1 MIKFYNEKGEACFG
15 QATVTRSTGVN
26 GSASISGTIFDGQEV
41 LTKIDRGWWFKFEG
55 DKYVV
60 TYKKLNDN
68 DKTIEFDA
76 VQSFFWDFQKTA
88 FHEQWNGSHE
98 FTAYLEALF
107 KNSGYKYTLDGKVS
121 AFEKENWGYKN
132 KLDLFND
139 IIQQAE
145 MEFEVYNE
153 TIHIT
158 KQIGDDLTS
167 IARKGI
173 NLSDLVEEMKISD
186 FVTYGKGYGAF
197 KDKDDQSKG
206 RLEVEYR
213 SELAKTYGD
222 LEMDPIVD
230 ERYTDATSLTNAIK
244 KQVDASYYISV
255 SMNIYDLE
263 NAGYPNYQS
272 PQVGDWLL
280 AIDEALNFKRQIRII
295 KLEEVFD
302 AAGKRIGYTAT
313 CGDLSTADQY
323 QNAQGNVNNRID
335 DITNQIDD
343 VATSANG
350 KNSNYYGDTEPTNPN
365 DGDLWYD
372 TSSSDSDDWIIYQ
385 WHNGRWEQI
394 TLNPNQITNEIN
406 EANTD
411 MQNAIDEAKKA
422 AEDAE
427 GKVDDF
433 GDSLTIIQ
441 GDITQAKS
449 DAANALNNVTVIDSK
464 LTQLSD
470 TTTARFN
477 TLDSGYQLVL
487 DTVNDMDIGAVNLIK
502 NSGDDVVVDDTS
514 TNQGWKHQA
523 VYSELVEGQQY
534 TFSSE
539 VMVNVGKVS
548 EICVNVYNPANGDTK
563 LISNRTI
570 NNGKIKYT
578 FTAIKDYPQL
588 LVYAGTMGGT
598 KGNKV
603 TFHHYQLEKGNKVTD
618 WSESPLDFAKETE
631 ITVMQGLI
639 DQKVSTD
646 QYTSDKTQ
654 TDKIINQTVSKV
666 DGMNTQINQVAND
679 VQILATTG
687 GQKNLVYNSSYSNNA
702 EGWNMFD
709 KLGYLSTLA
718 VSSYNGSP
726 GFGVNISGKSD
737 TTWTQFGQ
745 SKFYALPQPDAV
757 ATENTYS
764 ASAVIKFYEA
774 SSKECHISATIS
786 YYDKNNKRILWKD
799 MLINGDN
806 IGKWTTVK
814 VENFAVPQGAYY
826 VCMQFWAYGA
836 TVHGMVAQPMIVFG
850 SKIGQ
855 YQSDNVSTAQLDVAI
870 DAIQTTVTNG
880 LNNLSTQVTQTN
892 SAWQAAVG
900 NLGKANLVVNSEL
913 NDGATGWRK
922 GLWYTSENQTSMHN
936 GTVAMGVNQT
946 GLSADTW
953 TTATSLAV
961 NTITSN
967 NRVFSFDVWCLI
979 YSLEGSSTTMATLEF
994 VDKSGKRVQAHD
1006 IHADGSIKTWQK
1018 LSIANVSA
1026 PTGATG
1032 YRIQYHLH
1040 GTGGHVMYSQPML
1053 VASPTNASVYQPDS
1067 VSKADITL
1075 AVDNIH
1081 LGVKNADGS
1090 TATFNM
1096 NSSTILLD
1104 AAKIMI
1110 NGTTSIKDATIS
1122 SAKIASLSA
1131 DKITAGT
1138 LNASKVNVVNLN
1150 AANIVTGTIKG
1161 ANLSINLNT
1170 GEVIF
1175 QKGRIHSTTNNV
1187 DINVDNGYLSVS
1199 NDSNRVMLKNGEM
1212 QFVAPNWFDVSDNP
1226 YFRISNTALSSDLSE
1241 GAKLLA
1247 RDSIMI
1253 THTPNDSNP
1262 LDTGLGKETF
1272 AGVFVGK
1279 GGGKYHPTKV
1289 GGADRGVNI
1298 VGGSS
1303 MSSTV
1308 SLFGDSPSIKVGVN
1322 SQEQFNSNRIAI
1334 DGEYVHMLSAFF
1346 HSTSG
1351 TANLKVADDGALVS
1365 IKSASKYKLN
1375 INKLTDTEQ
1384 AHALL
1389 AINAKTWYDKAE
1401 TESIVKTMNEGF
1413 DSESFGTP
1421 RLKPYLGFIAEDF
1434 ANAGLEMLVSRNK
1447 NGELESINYDR
1458 ISALEHLNVQELFSR
1473 VLQLEKEVHELRSE
1487 AK

>member
-41 LTKIDRGWWFKFEG
+41 LTKIDRGWWFKFED

-76 VQSFFWDFQKTA
+76 VQSFFWDFQKTV

-302 AAGKRIGYTAT
+302 ATGKRIGYTTT

-422 AEDAE
+422 VEDAE

-470 TTTARFN
+470 TTTARLD
-477 TLDSGYQLVL
+477 TLDNGYQQVL
-487 DTVNDMDIGAVNLIK
+487 TDTSGMKTQITDIAGELNSKVSNDVYQSDKTQTADLISETVQKIDDLTIGGTNLIK
-502 NSGDDVVVDDTS
+502 NSKFDDKMNGWRNWCPQGMGTS
-514 TNQGWKHQA
+514 TVEINPTGGGGDWPRQAIYLAKIVNTETDKNNQFGIAQDNVPVEPNTEYVLQLFNDGSAPITVQHGSGTGDPYVSQVVSDHKAVWKFKTPTDI
-523 VYSELVEGQQY
+523 YNTNIYIGFNSGQSG
-534 TFSSE
+534 TAWISL
-539 VMVNVGKVS
+539 
-548 EICVNVYNPANGDTK
+548 TK
-563 LISNRTI
+563 
-570 NNGKIKYT
+570 
-578 FTAIKDYPQL
+578 
-588 LVYAGTMGGT
+588 
-598 KGNKV
+598 
-603 TFHHYQLEKGNKVTD
+603 LEKGNKPTD
-618 WSESPLDFAKETE
+618 WSLSPFDTA
-631 ITVMQGLI
+631 
-639 DQKVSTD
+639 
-646 QYTSDKTQ
+646 TSAELN
-654 TDKIINQTVSKV
+654 IINDAVQLKANSADVTSQINVAVQGVQAKV
-666 DGMNTQINQVAND
+666 DSEVSGLESTITEMAGT
-679 VQILATTG
+679 VQILNTTSG
-687 GQKNLVYNSSYSNNA
+687 TKNLVHNSTFGNLVNGFPKDWTKSGGDEPGYFSKHPNSSYQGVGSIGVNTSTNLGWVMFAQSNP
-702 EGWNMFD
+702 MP
-709 KLGYLSTLA
+709 LA
-718 VSSYNGSP
+718 VDNDPSNP
-726 GFGVNISGKSD
+726 KNI
-737 TTWTQFGQ
+737 
-745 SKFYALPQPDAV
+745 
-757 ATENTYS
+757 YS
-764 ASAVIKFYEA
+764 ASMEVLVYNDAG
-774 SSKECHISATIS
+774 
-786 YYDKNNKRILWKD
+786 KNDGRVHVVLAFFDANKKRIESNIKGVWSKRAKELNGTWE
-799 MLINGDN
+799 LVQINGFKPVAEAKYVA
-806 IGKWTTVK
+806 IQA
-814 VENFAVPQGAYY
+814 FAYADPTHA
-826 VCMQFWAYGA
+826 
-836 TVHGMVAQPMIVFG
+836 MVNQPMINVG
-850 SKIGQ
+850 DKVAP
-855 YQSDNVSTAQLDVAI
+855 YRPDEVNQSDITA
-870 DAIQTTVTNG
+870 
-880 LNNLSTQVTQTN
+880 
-892 SAWQAAVG
+892 
-900 NLGKANLVVNSEL
+900 
-913 NDGATGWRK
+913 
-922 GLWYTSENQTSMHN
+922 
-936 GTVAMGVNQT
+936 
-946 GLSADTW
+946 
-953 TTATSLAV
+953 
-961 NTITSN
+961 
-967 NRVFSFDVWCLI
+967 
-979 YSLEGSSTTMATLEF
+979 
-994 VDKSGKRVQAHD
+994 
-1006 IHADGSIKTWQK
+1006 SI
-1018 LSIANVSA
+1018 
-1026 PTGATG
+1026 
-1032 YRIQYHLH
+1032 
-1040 GTGGHVMYSQPML
+1040 
-1053 VASPTNASVYQPDS
+1053 
-1067 VSKADITL
+1067 
-1075 AVDNIH
+1075 DNIH

-1104 AAKIMI
+1104 AGKIMI

-1138 LNASKVNVVNLN
+1138 LNASKVNVFNLN

-1175 QKGRIHSTTNNV
+1175 QHGHIYNTTGSFDMNIDEGTLKIFNSAKDSGIQMGKGKVLFTESTVWNESNPGYGQIEFGGVENLLKQGMSIVGNHVLTLRTV
-1187 DINVDNGYLSVS
+1187 DASDN
-1199 NDSNRVMLKNGEM
+1199 
-1212 QFVAPNWFDVSDNP
+1212 WVSD
-1226 YFRISNTALSSDLSE
+1226 SSE
-1241 GAKLLA
+1241 GAAIELFNADYNSSQNGVSVGIRGEQAIK
-1247 RDSIMI
+1247 I
-1253 THTPNDSNP
+1253 TSGDLGLSTP
-1262 LDTGLGKETF
+1262 
-1272 AGVFVGK
+1272 
-1279 GGGKYHPTKV
+1279 HII
-1289 GGADRGVNI
+1289 VNENKTNAI
-1298 VGGSS
+1298 GMLGSS
-1303 MSSTV
+1303 IDLESSLGLME
-1308 SLFGDSPSIKVGVN
+1308 SGGDFHLSNDGKARVWSSAINLRTYSN
-1322 SQEQFNSNRIAI
+1322 SSNVYVT
-1334 DGEYVHMLSAFF
+1334 EYGTLGR
-1346 HSTSG
+1346 ST
-1351 TANLKVADDGALVS
+1351 
-1365 IKSASKYKLN
+1365 SASKYKLN
-1375 INKLTDTEQ
+1375 ITKLTDADQ

-1389 AINAKTWYDKAE
+1389 SINAKTWYDK
-1401 TESIVKTMNEGF
+1401 KDMNNIADEMSTGLEQSA
-1413 DSESFGTP
+1413 DHP
-1421 RLKPYLGFIAEDF
+1421 KIKPYLGFIAEDF
-1434 ANAGLEMLVSRNK
+1434 ANAGLEILVSRDK

-1487 AK
+1487 TK

>member
-1 MIKFYNEKGEACFG
+1 MLSKA
-15 QATVTRSTGVN
+15 
-26 GSASISGTIFDGQEV
+26 
-41 LTKIDRGWWFKFEG
+41 
-55 DKYVV
+55 
-60 TYKKLNDN
+60 
-68 DKTIEFDA
+68 
-76 VQSFFWDFQKTA
+76 FWDFQKTA

-687 GQKNLVYNSSYSNNA
+687 GQK
-702 EGWNMFD
+702 
-709 KLGYLSTLA
+709 
-718 VSSYNGSP
+718 
-726 GFGVNISGKSD
+726 
-737 TTWTQFGQ
+737 TWFITQ
-745 SKFYALPQPDAV
+745 
-757 ATENTYS
+757 
-764 ASAVIKFYEA
+764 VIVTMPKA
-774 SSKECHISATIS
+774 GIC
-786 YYDKNNKRILWKD
+786 
-799 MLINGDN
+799 LIN
-806 IGKWTTVK
+806 
-814 VENFAVPQGAYY
+814 
-826 VCMQFWAYGA
+826 
-836 TVHGMVAQPMIVFG
+836 
-850 SKIGQ
+850 
-855 YQSDNVSTAQLDVAI
+855 
-870 DAIQTTVTNG
+870 
-880 LNNLSTQVTQTN
+880 
-892 SAWQAAVG
+892 
-900 NLGKANLVVNSEL
+900 
-913 NDGATGWRK
+913 
-922 GLWYTSENQTSMHN
+922 
-936 GTVAMGVNQT
+936 
-946 GLSADTW
+946 
-953 TTATSLAV
+953 
-961 NTITSN
+961 
-967 NRVFSFDVWCLI
+967 
-979 YSLEGSSTTMATLEF
+979 
-994 VDKSGKRVQAHD
+994 
-1006 IHADGSIKTWQK
+1006 
-1018 LSIANVSA
+1018 
-1026 PTGATG
+1026 
-1032 YRIQYHLH
+1032 
-1040 GTGGHVMYSQPML
+1040 
-1053 VASPTNASVYQPDS
+1053 
-1067 VSKADITL
+1067 
-1075 AVDNIH
+1075 
-1081 LGVKNADGS
+1081 
-1090 TATFNM
+1090 
-1096 NSSTILLD
+1096 
-1104 AAKIMI
+1104 
-1110 NGTTSIKDATIS
+1110 
-1122 SAKIASLSA
+1122 
-1131 DKITAGT
+1131 
-1138 LNASKVNVVNLN
+1138 
-1150 AANIVTGTIKG
+1150 
-1161 ANLSINLNT
+1161 
-1170 GEVIF
+1170 
-1175 QKGRIHSTTNNV
+1175 
-1187 DINVDNGYLSVS
+1187 
-1199 NDSNRVMLKNGEM
+1199 
-1212 QFVAPNWFDVSDNP
+1212 
-1226 YFRISNTALSSDLSE
+1226 
-1241 GAKLLA
+1241 
-1247 RDSIMI
+1247 
-1253 THTPNDSNP
+1253 
-1262 LDTGLGKETF
+1262 
-1272 AGVFVGK
+1272 
-1279 GGGKYHPTKV
+1279 
-1289 GGADRGVNI
+1289 
-1298 VGGSS
+1298 
-1303 MSSTV
+1303 
-1308 SLFGDSPSIKVGVN
+1308 
-1322 SQEQFNSNRIAI
+1322 
-1334 DGEYVHMLSAFF
+1334 
-1346 HSTSG
+1346 
-1351 TANLKVADDGALVS
+1351 
-1365 IKSASKYKLN
+1365 
-1375 INKLTDTEQ
+1375 
-1384 AHALL
+1384 
-1389 AINAKTWYDKAE
+1389 
-1401 TESIVKTMNEGF
+1401 
-1413 DSESFGTP
+1413 
-1421 RLKPYLGFIAEDF
+1421 
-1434 ANAGLEMLVSRNK
+1434 
-1447 NGELESINYDR
+1447 
-1458 ISALEHLNVQELFSR
+1458 
-1473 VLQLEKEVHELRSE
+1473 
-1487 AK
+1487 

>member
-41 LTKIDRGWWFKFEG
+41 LTKIDRGWWFKFED

-139 IIQQAE
+139 IIQQVE

-213 SELAKTYGD
+213 SELAKNYGD

-470 TTTARFN
+470 TTTARLD
-477 TLDSGYQLVL
+477 TLDNGYQQVL
-487 DTVNDMDIGAVNLIK
+487 TDTSGMKTQITDIAGELNSKVSNDVYQSDKTQTADLISETVQKIDDLTIGGTNLIK
-502 NSGDDVVVDDTS
+502 NSKFDDNGANWRAWGGSDGATVEYNQPGADWDSRVKKLVKISKPNADDNQFGIAQDNIPVEPGAEYVFHVRNANSNIFLQHGNGADDPWEGVTLSGSNPTYKFKVGKETRS
-514 TNQGWKHQA
+514 TNIYLGFDH
-523 VYSELVEGQQY
+523 GQSG
-534 TFSSE
+534 T
-539 VMVNVGKVS
+539 VWVS
-548 EICVNVYNPANGDTK
+548 LTK
-563 LISNRTI
+563 
-570 NNGKIKYT
+570 
-578 FTAIKDYPQL
+578 
-588 LVYAGTMGGT
+588 
-598 KGNKV
+598 
-603 TFHHYQLEKGNKVTD
+603 LEKGNKPTD
-618 WSESPLDFAKETE
+618 WSLSPFDTATSSEIDQLNNAIKLKADSTDVTSQ
-631 ITVMQGLI
+631 ITVAIQGV
-639 DQKVSTD
+639 QSEVNNKVTD
-646 QYTSDKTQ
+646 LNTKISQTSD
-654 TDKIINQTVSKV
+654 V
-666 DGMNTQINQVAND
+666 
-679 VQILATTG
+679 VQILNTTSG
-687 GQKNLVYNSSYSNNA
+687 IKNLVYNSRFKNLINSFPEGWNHSANAGENGYISSNATSSYQGTPSLGVA
-702 EGWNMFD
+702 TSKQLGWNMFAESKPVPLPVD
-709 KLGYLSTLA
+709 TD
-718 VSSYNGSP
+718 
-726 GFGVNISGKSD
+726 VNNAKD
-737 TTWTQFGQ
+737 
-745 SKFYALPQPDAV
+745 V
-757 ATENTYS
+757 YS
-764 ASAVIKFYEA
+764 ASMQVLCYSDGGTKNDGRVQVTLAFYDANKKRIESNIKGVWSKTAKE
-774 SSKECHISATIS
+774 SKEQWQ
-786 YYDKNNKRILWKD
+786 L
-799 MLINGDN
+799 
-806 IGKWTTVK
+806 VK
-814 VENFAVPQGAYY
+814 VENFKPAVEARYVAIQAFAYQ
-826 VCMQFWAYGA
+826 VPTHA
-836 TVHGMVAQPMIVFG
+836 MVNQPMINIG
-850 SKIGQ
+850 STVAPYKPDEVS
-855 YQSDNVSTAQLDVAI
+855 QSDITA
-870 DAIQTTVTNG
+870 
-880 LNNLSTQVTQTN
+880 
-892 SAWQAAVG
+892 
-900 NLGKANLVVNSEL
+900 
-913 NDGATGWRK
+913 
-922 GLWYTSENQTSMHN
+922 
-936 GTVAMGVNQT
+936 
-946 GLSADTW
+946 
-953 TTATSLAV
+953 
-961 NTITSN
+961 
-967 NRVFSFDVWCLI
+967 
-979 YSLEGSSTTMATLEF
+979 
-994 VDKSGKRVQAHD
+994 
-1006 IHADGSIKTWQK
+1006 SI
-1018 LSIANVSA
+1018 
-1026 PTGATG
+1026 
-1032 YRIQYHLH
+1032 
-1040 GTGGHVMYSQPML
+1040 
-1053 VASPTNASVYQPDS
+1053 
-1067 VSKADITL
+1067 
-1075 AVDNIH
+1075 DNIH

-1175 QKGRIHSTTNNV
+1175 QHGHIYNMTGSFDMNIDEGTLKIFNSAKDSGIQMGKGKVLFTESTVWNESNP
-1187 DINVDNGYLSVS
+1187 GYGQIEFGGVEDLLKQGMSVVG
-1199 NDSNRVMLKNGEM
+1199 NRVLTLRTADAKD
-1212 QFVAPNWFDVSDNP
+1212 NWVSD
-1226 YFRISNTALSSDLSE
+1226 SSE
-1241 GAKLLA
+1241 GAAIELFNA
-1247 RDSIMI
+1247 DYDSSQNGVSVGIRGEQAIKI
-1253 THTPNDSNP
+1253 TSGDLGLSTP
-1262 LDTGLGKETF
+1262 
-1272 AGVFVGK
+1272 
-1279 GGGKYHPTKV
+1279 HII
-1289 GGADRGVNI
+1289 VNENKKNAI
-1298 VGGSS
+1298 GMLGSS
-1303 MSSTV
+1303 IDLESSLGLME
-1308 SLFGDSPSIKVGVN
+1308 SGGDFHLSNDGKARVWSSAINLRTYSN
-1322 SQEQFNSNRIAI
+1322 SSNVYVT
-1334 DGEYVHMLSAFF
+1334 EYGTLGR
-1346 HSTSG
+1346 ST
-1351 TANLKVADDGALVS
+1351 
-1365 IKSASKYKLN
+1365 SASKYKLN
-1375 INKLTDTEQ
+1375 ITKLTDADQ

-1389 AINAKTWYDKAE
+1389 SINTKTWYDK
-1401 TESIVKTMNEGF
+1401 KDMNNIADEMSTGLEQSA
-1413 DSESFGTP
+1413 DHP
-1421 RLKPYLGFIAEDF
+1421 KIKPYLGFIAEDF
-1434 ANAGLEMLVSRNK
+1434 ANAGLETLVSRDK

>member
-41 LTKIDRGWWFKFEG
+41 LTKIDRGWWFKFED

-213 SELAKTYGD
+213 SELAKTYGN

-302 AAGKRIGYTAT
+302 ATGKRIGYTAT

-470 TTTARFN
+470 TTTARLD
-477 TLDSGYQLVL
+477 TLDNGYQQVL
-487 DTVNDMDIGAVNLIK
+487 T
-502 NSGDDVVVDDTS
+502 DTS
-514 TNQGWKHQA
+514 GMKTQITDIAG
-523 VYSELVEGQQY
+523 ELN
-534 TFSSE
+534 S
-539 VMVNVGKVS
+539 KVS
-548 EICVNVYNPANGDTK
+548 NDVY
-563 LISNRTI
+563 
-570 NNGKIKYT
+570 
-578 FTAIKDYPQL
+578 Q
-588 LVYAGTMGGT
+588 
-598 KGNKV
+598 
-603 TFHHYQLEKGNKVTD
+603 
-618 WSESPLDFAKETE
+618 
-631 ITVMQGLI
+631 
-639 DQKVSTD
+639 
-646 QYTSDKTQ
+646 SDKTQ
-654 TDKIINQTVSKV
+654 TANLISQTVSSAV
-666 DGMNTQINQVAND
+666 DGLKI
-679 VQILATTG
+679 G
-687 GQKNLVYNSSYSNNA
+687 GTNLVPNSGMMQNT
-702 EGWNMFD
+702 EGWNTTGTLITTKHAFYHNGQDPIFRLSNAKGSATVETVASNAVRFPVKRNTKYTMSVITFATSNTVDIDLYFLGRVYGSTNDFD
-709 KLGYLSTLA
+709 KSVITVAKRKVSFNEAEYITATFDTGDLDEGYFRIDN
-718 VSSYNGSP
+718 NGTT
-726 GFGVNISGKSD
+726 NGKQSD
-737 TTWTQFGQ
+737 VYF
-745 SKFYALPQPDAV
+745 
-757 ATENTYS
+757 TE
-764 ASAVIKFYEA
+764 
-774 SSKECHISATIS
+774 
-786 YYDKNNKRILWKD
+786 
-799 MLINGDN
+799 
-806 IGKWTTVK
+806 VK
-814 VENFAVPQGAYY
+814 VEEGTK
-826 VCMQFWAYGA
+826 A
-836 TVHGMVAQPMIVFG
+836 TPWSPATIDLATATEFDQI
-850 SKIGQ
+850 
-855 YQSDNVSTAQLDVAI
+855 SDALKLTAKQADMTKALNSI
-870 DAIQTTVTNG
+870 TTLTETANG
-880 LNNLSTQVTQTN
+880 LQTQVNSKAGQSQVTQLANQYQAVVGSLTGSSLIQNSGYPIDTKHWTVGGGAKSVFEVITHAFYHNSKTN
-892 SAWQAAVG
+892 VFNLINEDTEKNVECYVSSERFSVKSNTTYSLSIIAFAGSNMSGMDIFFLGRKYGSTSSTGYDKAIKIVDNKKLNASAAEYVT
-900 NLGKANLVVNSEL
+900 
-913 NDGATGWRK
+913 ATFNTGECEEGYLRID
-922 GLWYTSENQTSMHN
+922 NN
-936 GTVAMGVNQT
+936 GTTNGQQAYLLFTEIQVNVGTIAMP
-946 GLSADTW
+946 W
-953 TTATSLAV
+953 
-961 NTITSN
+961 
-967 NRVFSFDVWCLI
+967 
-979 YSLEGSSTTMATLEF
+979 
-994 VDKSGKRVQAHD
+994 
-1006 IHADGSIKTWQK
+1006 
-1018 LSIANVSA
+1018 SA
-1026 PTGATG
+1026 PT
-1032 YRIQYHLH
+1032 L
-1040 GTGGHVMYSQPML
+1040 SQ
-1053 VASPTNASVYQPDS
+1053 T
-1067 VSKADITL
+1067 DIT
-1075 AVDNIH
+1075 ASIDNIH
-1081 LGVKNADGS
+1081 LGVKNADGT

-1096 NSSTILLD
+1096 NGNTILLD
-1104 AAKIMI
+1104 AAKVMI
-1110 NGTTSIKDATIS
+1110 DGSVSIKDASIS

-1187 DINVDNGYLSVS
+1187 DVNIDQGYLSVA
-1199 NDSNRVMLKNGEM
+1199 NDNNRIMLKNGEM
-1212 QFVAPNWFDVSDNP
+1212 QFVSPNVLDVSTDP
-1226 YFRISNTALSSDLSE
+1226 YFKISNGGSGLNWS
-1241 GAKLLA
+1241 GASLIGREYMVISHK
-1247 RDSIMI
+1247 
-1253 THTPNDSNP
+1253 TNNSNYF
-1262 LDTGLGKETF
+1262 DYAIGKETF
-1272 AGVFVGK
+1272 AGVSLG
-1279 GGGKYHPTKV
+1279 YSDRYLPTKV
-1289 GGADRGVNI
+1289 GGADRGVMLS
-1298 VGGSS
+1298 GGAQ
-1303 MSSTV
+1303 MPTTIDI
-1308 SLFGDSPSIKVGVN
+1308 LQNSPY
-1322 SQEQFNSNRIAI
+1322 IAI
-1334 DGEYVHMLSAFF
+1334 GVGSNAVDFNGSRINIIGSYVHMPSVVRRTSSGSA
-1346 HSTSG
+1346 
-1351 TANLKVADDGALVS
+1351 NVIVAADGAMVS
-1365 IKSASKYKLN
+1365 VKSASKYKLN

-1401 TESIVKTMNEGF
+1401 TESVVKMMNEGF

-1421 RLKPYLGFIAEDF
+1421 RVKPYLGFIAEDF
-1434 ANAGLEMLVSRNK
+1434 ANAGLETLVSRDK

>member
-26 GSASISGTIFDGQEV
+26 GSALISGTIFDGQEV
-41 LTKIDRGWWFKFEG
+41 LTKIDRGWWFKFED

-76 VQSFFWDFQKTA
+76 VQSFFWDFQKTV

-302 AAGKRIGYTAT
+302 ATGKRIGYTTT

-343 VATSANG
+343 IATSANG

-470 TTTARFN
+470 TTTARLD
-477 TLDSGYQLVL
+477 TLDNGYQQVL
-487 DTVNDMDIGAVNLIK
+487 T
-502 NSGDDVVVDDTS
+502 DTS
-514 TNQGWKHQA
+514 GMKTQITDIAG
-523 VYSELVEGQQY
+523 ELN
-534 TFSSE
+534 S
-539 VMVNVGKVS
+539 KVS
-548 EICVNVYNPANGDTK
+548 NDVY
-563 LISNRTI
+563 
-570 NNGKIKYT
+570 
-578 FTAIKDYPQL
+578 Q
-588 LVYAGTMGGT
+588 
-598 KGNKV
+598 
-603 TFHHYQLEKGNKVTD
+603 
-618 WSESPLDFAKETE
+618 
-631 ITVMQGLI
+631 
-639 DQKVSTD
+639 
-646 QYTSDKTQ
+646 SDKTQ
-654 TDKIINQTVSKV
+654 TANLISQTVSSAV
-666 DGMNTQINQVAND
+666 DGLKI
-679 VQILATTG
+679 G
-687 GQKNLVYNSSYSNNA
+687 GTNLVPNSGMMQST
-702 EGWNMFD
+702 EGWNTTGTLITTKHVFYHNGQD
-709 KLGYLSTLA
+709 PIFRLSNA
-718 VSSYNGSP
+718 KG
-726 GFGVNISGKSD
+726 
-737 TTWTQFGQ
+737 
-745 SKFYALPQPDAV
+745 
-757 ATENTYS
+757 
-764 ASAVIKFYEA
+764 
-774 SSKECHISATIS
+774 SATIEVLAFNTVRFNVKRNTNYTMS
-786 YYDKNNKRILWKD
+786 VITFATSNTVSIDLFFLGRAYGSTNDFDKAVQAVAGRKVSSNGAEYVTATFNTGDSDEGYFRIDNNGTTD
-799 MLINGDN
+799 
-806 IGKWTTVK
+806 GKQSDVYFTEVK
-814 VENFAVPQGAYY
+814 VEEGTK
-826 VCMQFWAYGA
+826 A
-836 TVHGMVAQPMIVFG
+836 TPWSPATIDLATATEFDQI
-850 SKIGQ
+850 
-855 YQSDNVSTAQLDVAI
+855 SDALKLTAKQADMTKALNSI
-870 DAIQTTVTNG
+870 TTLTETANG
-880 LNNLSTQVTQTN
+880 LQTQVNSKAGQSQVTQLANQYQAVVGSLTGSSLIQNSGYPIDTKHWTVGGGAKSVFEVITHAFYHNSKTN
-892 SAWQAAVG
+892 VFNLINEDTEKNVECYVSSERFSVKSNTTYSLSIIAFAGSNMSGMDIFFLGRKYDSTSSTGYDKAIKIVDNKKLNASAAEYVT
-900 NLGKANLVVNSEL
+900 
-913 NDGATGWRK
+913 ATFNTGECEEGYLRID
-922 GLWYTSENQTSMHN
+922 NN
-936 GTVAMGVNQT
+936 GTTNGQQAYLLFTEIQVNVGTIAMP
-946 GLSADTW
+946 W
-953 TTATSLAV
+953 
-961 NTITSN
+961 
-967 NRVFSFDVWCLI
+967 
-979 YSLEGSSTTMATLEF
+979 
-994 VDKSGKRVQAHD
+994 
-1006 IHADGSIKTWQK
+1006 
-1018 LSIANVSA
+1018 SA
-1026 PTGATG
+1026 PT
-1032 YRIQYHLH
+1032 L
-1040 GTGGHVMYSQPML
+1040 SQ
-1053 VASPTNASVYQPDS
+1053 T
-1067 VSKADITL
+1067 DIT
-1075 AVDNIH
+1075 ASIDNIH
-1081 LGVKNADGS
+1081 LGVKNADGT

-1096 NSSTILLD
+1096 NGNTILLD
-1104 AAKIMI
+1104 AAKVMI
-1110 NGTTSIKDATIS
+1110 DGSVSIKDATIS

-1175 QKGRIHSTTNNV
+1175 QHGHIYNTTGSFDMNIDEGTLKIFNSAKDSGIQMGKGKVLFTESTVWNESNPGYGQIEFGGVENLLKQGMSIVGNHVLTLRTA
-1187 DINVDNGYLSVS
+1187 DASDN
-1199 NDSNRVMLKNGEM
+1199 
-1212 QFVAPNWFDVSDNP
+1212 WVSD
-1226 YFRISNTALSSDLSE
+1226 SSE
-1241 GAKLLA
+1241 GAAIELFNADYNSSQNGVSVGIRGEQAIK
-1247 RDSIMI
+1247 I
-1253 THTPNDSNP
+1253 TSGDLGLSTP
-1262 LDTGLGKETF
+1262 
-1272 AGVFVGK
+1272 
-1279 GGGKYHPTKV
+1279 HII
-1289 GGADRGVNI
+1289 VNENKTNAI
-1298 VGGSS
+1298 GMLGSS
-1303 MSSTV
+1303 IDLESSLGLME
-1308 SLFGDSPSIKVGVN
+1308 SGGDFHLSNDGKARVWSSAINLRTYSN
-1322 SQEQFNSNRIAI
+1322 SSNVYVT
-1334 DGEYVHMLSAFF
+1334 EYGTLGR
-1346 HSTSG
+1346 ST
-1351 TANLKVADDGALVS
+1351 
-1365 IKSASKYKLN
+1365 SASKYKLN
-1375 INKLTDTEQ
+1375 ITKLTDADQ

-1389 AINAKTWYDKAE
+1389 SINAKTWYDK
-1401 TESIVKTMNEGF
+1401 KDMNNIADEMSTGLEQSA
-1413 DSESFGTP
+1413 DHP
-1421 RLKPYLGFIAEDF
+1421 KIKPYLGFIAEDF
-1434 ANAGLEMLVSRNK
+1434 ANAGLETLVNRNK